1 MVLIVTADN
10 ARSLMTNGRERVE
23 KQLSLFFMPR
33 RILTLTTTTT
43 QTTSTHRSWVAMQF
57 LRSEH
62 FLPPVLSYCAL
73 TFTYASAGTIPLR
86 RRCCVTSN
94 RNTRVATRTL
104 FTWYGPWLHTRAG
117 TSSLSKLHKQ
127 GRP

>member
-23 KQLSLFFMPR
+23 KQLSLFFRPR

-62 FLPPVLSYCAL
+62 FLPPVLSYCAI

-86 RRCCVTSN
+86 RRGWVTS
-94 RNTRVATRTL
+94 TGKLRVGVGTY
-104 FTWYGPWLHTRAG
+104 FT
-117 TSSLSKLHKQ
+117 S
-127 GRP
+127 